1 MQDVDQRQV
10 SGIRKTRRERFAE
23 ELPHMRAWIPQA
35 APDVRLR
42 EELIVSREGVI
53 RHQTNRYSVPAALL
67 GERVTLKVDTITN
80 KADIIHDGQL
90 VRTITLL
97 AERAYGSDIRPEDER
112 ELRERW
118 QREQQPNRRRSS
130 KASHEQQL
138 SRIDTLIQTAVAVR
152 HPSCYEQLTEAAV

>member
-1 MQDVDQRQV
+1 M
-10 SGIRKTRRERFAE
+10 
-23 ELPHMRAWIPQA
+23 
-35 APDVRLR
+35 
-42 EELIVSREGVI
+42 VSREGVI
-53 RHQTNRYSVPAALL
+53 RYQTNRYSVPAALL

-80 KADIIHDGQL
+80 KADIIHDEQL